1 MKENKEYEL
10 VKQEQLQDIK
20 STGYLMRHRKTGA
33 RLVLIENE
41 DENKV
46 FNIGFRTPASDNT
59 GVPHIMEH
67 SVLCGSKN
75 FPIKDPFVE
84 LVKGSLNTFLN
95 AMTYPDRT
103 LYPIA
108 SCNEKDFQNLMHV
121 YLDAVFYPNI
131 YQREEIFR
139 QEGWSYEMKDKKDDL
154 KINGVVYNE
163 MKGAFS
169 SPDGILDWMI
179 LKSLYPDTPY
189 GNESGGDPD
198 VIPTLTY
205 QQFLEFHR
213 TFYHPSNSF
222 IYLYG
227 NMDMEEKLDWLD
239 REYLGKFE
247 QIQVNSIIEKQTP
260 FTEMKEIHKT
270 YSVAEGENTENAV
283 YLSYNVSIGDGQ
295 DVRLSTAFEIL
306 KYTLLS
312 SPGAPLK
319 KALLEA
325 KIGAEIV
332 GKLDTES
339 KDIYLA
345 IVAKNTKLEKKEQF
359 LSIIRDTLTGICE
372 KGLDRKALEAAINT
386 LEFQYREAD
395 FGRFPKG
402 LMYSLQVFASWIYKE
417 EEPFAYMECNKVF
430 AWLRTQLTTGYF
442 ENLIRERIL
451 QNPHASLVVLVPES
465 GLTTKK
471 EAELAASLKVK
482 KASLSKAEIEEIV
495 ARTKSL
501 KKYQDTPTAKEDMEK
516 IPMLSRED
524 IGKEAMRYPN
534 ELREEDGTKILF
546 HNLYTNGIGYI
557 SLLFCADELT
567 DEELKY
573 ASLLKNVLGF
583 MDTKKHS
590 YGTFANEVDFHTGG
604 LSASIS
610 TYLDYQDAK
619 VSRTMF
625 EVSGKALYAKQEHLF
640 SLAEEMLL
648 ETEFT
653 DTGRLYEILAEIKS
667 RAQAQA
673 LSAGHSLAVMR
684 ALSYLSPAYQEM
696 DRTSGMEYFRFI
708 EMLEK
713 NFEEKKGEIQEKLAV
728 VAKKLFTKENFFLSY
743 TADEDG
749 YRQIQAPVASLV
761 GKLYQEGKDQNKDAW
776 KGKRA
781 EGFVFQP
788 KNEGFKTSSQ
798 VQYVAR
804 VGNFRNAGYPFSG
817 AMRILS
823 VIMNFEYMWL
833 NIRVKGGAYGC
844 MSGFSR
850 NGDSYFV
857 SYRDPHM
864 DETNRIY
871 DGIADY
877 VEHFTVD
884 ERDMTKYIIGTIS
897 NLDTP
902 LTPYSKGIRALGAYM
917 MGITYEM
924 IQKER
929 DEILSATQ
937 DTIRGLAPAVRAVLA
952 DSAVCAIGS
961 EEAIGKSKVVL
972 EKRNLFEA

>member
-1 MKENKEYEL
+1 MKENQAYEFIKKEE
-10 VKQEQLQDIK
+10 LQDIK
-20 STGYLMRHRKTGA
+20 SIGYLLKHKKTGA
-33 RLVLIENE
+33 RLILIENE

-46 FNIGFRTPASDNT
+46 FNIGFRTPVSNST

-67 SVLCGSKN
+67 SVLCGSKH
-75 FPIKDPFVE
+75 FPVKDPFVE

-103 LYPIA
+103 LYPVA
-108 SCNEKDFQNLMHV
+108 SCNDKDFQNLMHV

-139 QEGWSYEMKDKKDDL
+139 QEGWSYEMENKEDEL

-163 MKGAFS
+163 MKGVFS
-169 SPDGILDWMI
+169 SPDGVLERVILS
-179 LKSLYPDTPY
+179 SLYPDTSY
-189 GNESGGDPD
+189 GNESGGDPE

-205 QQFLEFHR
+205 SQFLEFHR

-227 NMDMEEKLDWLD
+227 KMDLEEKLDWLD

-247 QIQVNSIIEKQTP
+247 PIQIDSVIKKQVP
-260 FTEMKEIHKT
+260 FTQARRIQKN
-270 YSVAEGENTENAV
+270 YSLAEGENPENAA

-295 DVRLSTAFEIL
+295 DVTLCIAFEIL
-306 KYTLLS
+306 KYALLS

-325 KIGAEIV
+325 KIGMEVV
-332 GKLDTES
+332 GNLDTELR
-339 KDIYLA
+339 DISLS
-345 IVAKNTKLEKKEQF
+345 IVAKNTQLEKEHQF
-359 LSIIRDTLTGICE
+359 LSVITDTLTKLCE
-372 KGLDRKALEAAINT
+372 EGLDQKALEAAMNT

-402 LMYSLQVFASWIYKE
+402 LMYSLQIFGNWIYE
-417 EEPFAYMECNKVF
+417 EENPFDYLACNKIF

-451 QNPHASLVVLVPES
+451 HNTHASIVVLVPQI

-471 EAELAASLKVK
+471 EEELATALRKK
-482 KASLSKAEIEEIV
+482 KASLSEAEIEEIV
-495 ARTKSL
+495 VRTKDL
-501 KKYQDTPTAKEDMEK
+501 KQYQDTPSAKEDLEK

-534 ELREEDGTKILF
+534 EVREEEGTKVLF

-557 SLLFCADELT
+557 GFLFLAENLT
-567 DEELKY
+567 KEELQY

-583 MDTKKHS
+583 MDTQKHS
-590 YGTFANEVDFHTGG
+590 YGAFANEVDFYTGG

-610 TYLDYQDAK
+610 TYLNSQDSK
-619 VSRTMF
+619 VSHTVF
-625 EVSGKALYAKQEHLF
+625 EVSGKALYAKQDYLF
-640 SLAEEMLL
+640 SLTEEMLFQ
-648 ETEFT
+648 TKFS
-653 DTGRLYEILAEIKS
+653 DTKRLYEILAEIKS
-667 RAQAQA
+667 RAQTQA
-673 LSAGHSLAVMR
+673 LSSGHTLAVMR
-684 ALSYLSPAYQEM
+684 ALSYLSPGYREM
-696 DRTSGMEYFRFI
+696 DQTVGLEFFQFI
-708 EMLEK
+708 EGLEK
-713 NFEEKKGEIQEKLAV
+713 NFEEKKTEIQEKLAL
-728 VAKKLFTKENFFLSY
+728 VAKKLFRKENFFINY
-743 TADEDG
+743 TADEEG
-749 YRQIQAPVASLV
+749 YKQMKTKISSLV
-761 GKLYQEGKDQNKDAW
+761 EQFYKEDTASVKEKKTFAVQK
-776 KGKRA
+776 
-781 EGFVFQP
+781 

-804 VGNFRNAGYPFSG
+804 TGNFRNAGYKFSG
-817 AMRILS
+817 AMRILT
-823 VIMNFEYMWL
+823 VIMNYEYMWL

-844 MSGFSR
+844 MSGFLR

-864 DETNRIY
+864 DETNQIY
-871 DGIADY
+871 EGIADY

-897 NLDTP
+897 DLDIP
-902 LTPYSKGIRALGAYM
+902 LTPYSKGIRALGSYM
-917 MGITYEM
+917 MGVTYEM
-924 IQKER
+924 VQKER
-929 DEILSATQ
+929 EEILFATQ
-937 DTIRGLAPAVRAVLA
+937 DTIRGLAPAIRAILEEE
-952 DSAVCAIGS
+952 AVCVIGS
-961 EEAIGKSKVVL
+961 EEAIVRSSIL
-972 EKRNLFEA
+972 SEKRNLFEV